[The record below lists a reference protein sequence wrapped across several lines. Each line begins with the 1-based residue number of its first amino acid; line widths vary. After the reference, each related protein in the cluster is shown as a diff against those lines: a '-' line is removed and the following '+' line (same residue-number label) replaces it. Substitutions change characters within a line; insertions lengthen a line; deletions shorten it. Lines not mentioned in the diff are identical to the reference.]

1 MDRVKEL
8 LAFVW
13 TMLLVGFS
21 LSVMLVVAGLV
32 FRVVFEIIYL
42 GWRLV

>member
-8 LAFVW
+8 LSFMW

-21 LSVMLVVAGLV
+21 LSVMLVVAGLAA
-32 FRVVFEIIYL
+32 RVVFEIIYI
-42 GWRLV
+42 GWSLV